1 MLQYSDSDFFE
12 FQKIRFDEEDRASYQ
27 MHKPQI
33 NKELSRSLHQHVLL
47 QKDQNVSFARINADS
62 FCNSHSVPQILSQ
75 KNCR

>member
-33 NKELSRSLHQHVLL
+33 NKELSRSLSSARFFCKRIKMFHL
-47 QKDQNVSFARINADS
+47 QE
-62 FCNSHSVPQILSQ
+62 
-75 KNCR
+75 